1 LELICACVCLS
12 QSSDSSCNPD
22 FCSLATVKCW
32 IKRLESLLSE
42 VSISFSAKVVRVG
55 FPILLVFCRCGSSL
69 RPQIRVHRFSG
80 PYSPHC
86 SLKQD
91 LVLCPGIDCRSDCF
105 LRPLNCLRQELVLS
119 ARPGLHFSPELFVAP
134 VTALFAREQPS
145 RSADFLL
152 GSRKRSVHQV
162 SVVTRFSL
170 RVLDFIFL
178 CSVLAS
184 SVKWRPR
191 LILSDIFVNR
201 FCLRAKHAPVQ
212 LLSYPVLFLSCWI
225 KDSSFSSTCCALT
238 VFSQRRPQGVW
249 SNVY

>member
-1 LELICACVCLS
+1 V
-12 QSSDSSCNPD
+12 PRH
-22 FCSLATVKCW
+22 
-32 IKRLESLLSE
+32 RLPLRLFSPPAQLSE
-42 VSISFSAKVVRVG
+42 
-55 FPILLVFCRCGSSL
+55 
-69 RPQIRVHRFSG
+69 
-80 PYSPHC
+80 
-86 SLKQD
+86 
-91 LVLCPGIDCRSDCF
+91 PGAH
-105 LRPLNCLRQELVLS
+105 RQELVLS

-212 LLSYPVLFLSCWI
+212 LLSYPVLFLSCRI